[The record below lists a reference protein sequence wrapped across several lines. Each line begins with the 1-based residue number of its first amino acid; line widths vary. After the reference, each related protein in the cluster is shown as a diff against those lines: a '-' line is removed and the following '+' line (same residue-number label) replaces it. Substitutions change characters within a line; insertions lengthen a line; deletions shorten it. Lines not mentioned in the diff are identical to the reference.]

1 MLTLEQARKLRDG
14 ITPGPWNAEYAGW
27 EFGHDIKGPEN
38 ADGWATLVA
47 EVGGQADAKIFAA
60 APDLLDLVEA
70 QAAEIAALAAQVEA
84 LREELAD
91 TNDTLNTWFDTEKI
105 TKDQI
110 GPKMLNAAKGYLRT
124 SRSGGMTQDVSD
136 TVEAVIKDMLRL
148 GYLTTP
154 VTQYVMTAALAA
166 TEPRHG

>member
-14 ITPGPWNAEYAGW
+14 ITPGPWEVVRQ
-27 EFGHDIKGPEN
+27 GHITFIKEAAYVNSYNVDYIARVFASPEN
-38 ADGWATLVA
+38 ARLIAS
-47 EVGGQADAKIFAA
+47 